1 MIRAL
6 VVAAFVVAATA
17 IGAAAP
23 AAVASP
29 YANCSEAKADGVYN
43 IPRGDENYWDDGDRD
58 GRYGTTP
65 YLPNTP

>member
-1 MIRAL
+1 MIQAL
-6 VVAAFVVAATA
+6 VMAAFVVAATA

-43 IPRGDENYWDDGDRD
+43 IPRGDENYW
-58 GRYGTTP
+58 
-65 YLPNTP
+65 

>member
-1 MIRAL
+1 MIQAL
-6 VVAAFVVAATA
+6 VMAAFVVAATA

-43 IPRGDENYWDDGDRD
+43 IPRGDENYWEDGDRD
-58 GRYGTTP
+58 QDGIACES
-65 YLPNTP
+65 